1 MKKLLLPVMGA
12 TLCMNPLFTQA
23 DERKKETV
31 IVISFDGMRQD
42 VTENYMES
50 GVMPNMQKLREQGVW
65 AGEPE
70 TITPSLTAP
79 SHAAMS
85 TGAKPAKTGVVS
97 NQFHDPEKRFNNKDD
112 AFHTTLDV
120 APIWSVASQQGKTT
134 ATVAFPGANP
144 ETKNQSADY
153 TVFYGDTWAKS
164 SLDKLSFQPAS
175 GWSGSIESFSPLKE
189 AEWPLKLKGAE
200 NQKLVVLAADTT
212 DDSTVN
218 YDQFFVSETKET
230 TGMNEPVTA
239 NEWGTVPLQVKGES
253 AGFSF
258 KIKQKPSD
266 LTRPVPVFRT
276 AVTSGI
282 LKGPAGFKEAITD
295 EFGFF
300 PVESEDKAFEEKWI
314 TRTEYEEISARFT
327 TWITDVSLYIKQTYK
342 PDALFFY
349 GPQIDHEAHH
359 YTMTD
364 PRQTGYTKEKAALY
378 DSYVKWAYKLA
389 DETVG
394 KTMQAMDE
402 QDHLFVVSDH
412 GMEAAHTMLEPNA
425 VLKQA
430 GLLAVTK
437 KGNIDYSK
445 TKAYAVP
452 SGSVAHVYIQA
463 QSTEKNGIVP
473 DEEFDDVQ
481 RQVIEAFRKSNVAL
495 SNQNQILELAIE
507 AVLSEK
513 EEDLLSKLPEATM
526 KDVWKAGINKSIHPY
541 HVMYSSSNPEEKAL
555 GHNHAGDILLIG
567 APGYMMANGTER
579 GSKPAEELG
588 THGGDSTKQDL
599 RPVFMASGSAVKEGE
614 TIGKTSTID
623 LAPTLYELLEIDSP
637 NFVEGEILSELW
649 K

>member
-12 TLCMNPLFTQA
+12 TLCMNPLITQA

-97 NQFHDPEKRFNNKDD
+97 NQFHDPEKKFNNKDD

-218 YDQFFVSETKET
+218 YDQFFVSETKEK

-282 LKGPAGFKEAITD
+282 LEGPAGFKEAITD

-364 PRQTGYTKEKAALY
+364 PRQTGYTKEKASLY

-452 SGSVAHVYIQA
+452 SGSVAHVYIHA

-481 RQVIEAFRKSNVAL
+481 RQVIEAFKKSNVAL

-513 EEDLLSKLPEATM
+513 EEDLLSRLPEATM

-555 GHNHAGDILLIG
+555 GHEHAGDILLIG

-579 GSKPAEELG
+579 GVKPAEELG

-599 RPVFMASGSAVKEGE
+599 RPVFMASGSAMKEGE

-637 NFVEGEILSELW
+637 NFVEGEILDELW